1 MTRQEFIDMLSLY
14 KGVEVQFSESNKYV
28 SITLTKYT
36 DTLTKYTDYWGGG
49 SPEVGFYWGEQVV
62 YVSHTDG
69 LEPEALL
76 QLSYV
81 LKLVYEYLQKGTWK

>member
-14 KGVEVQFSESNKYV
+14 KGIEVQFSESNKYV
-28 SITLTKYT
+28 SITFTKYI
-36 DTLTKYTDYWGGG
+36 DCWGGA
-49 SPEVGFYWGEQVV
+49 SPEVGFYWGEQGVS
-62 YVSHTDG
+62 VSHTDV

>member
-1 MTRQEFIDMLSLY
+1 MTMMTRQEFIDMLSLY

-28 SITLTKYT
+28 FITLTKYT
-36 DTLTKYTDYWGGG
+36 DCWGGA
-49 SPEVGFYWGEQVV
+49 SPEVCFYWGEQG
-62 YVSHTDG
+62 VSVSYTDG

>member
-14 KGVEVQFSESNKYV
+14 KGIEVQFSESNKYV
-28 SITLTKYT
+28 SITFTKYI
-36 DTLTKYTDYWGGG
+36 DCWGGA
-49 SPEVGFYWGEQVV
+49 SPEVGFYLGEQVV

>member
-14 KGVEVQFSESNKYV
+14 EGVEVQFNESDKYV
-28 SITLTKYT
+28 SITLSKYT
-36 DTLTKYTDYWGGG
+36 DCWGGA
-49 SPEVGFYWGEQVV
+49 SPEVGFYWGERSVDITG
-62 YVSHTDG
+62 TDG
-69 LEPEALL
+69 LEPKALL